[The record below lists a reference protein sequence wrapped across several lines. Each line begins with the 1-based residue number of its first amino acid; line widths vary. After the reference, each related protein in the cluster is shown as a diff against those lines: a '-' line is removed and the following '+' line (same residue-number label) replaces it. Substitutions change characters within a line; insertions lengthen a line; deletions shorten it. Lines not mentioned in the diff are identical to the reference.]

1 MWLNSQ
7 NARGEVVIMNLEFE
21 IKKSLQKNVSLPAL
35 IDLIYQYKQIGG
47 TQQESYT
54 TLEKIRDNDIEES
67 TEDRILEVMD
77 FVSGFCSLDKRIWN
91 EVLID
96 R

>member
-1 MWLNSQ
+1 
-7 NARGEVVIMNLEFE
+7 MNLEFE